1 MTNQLT
7 LRAQDIPGIHR
18 FGIGFD
24 RLFDDIDRIM
34 QSNQSNYPP
43 HNIVKHTDDKYD
55 IELAVA
61 GFKQGDIDITVDSR
75 VLKITGS
82 RKVHDITEA
91 EYLVRGIS
99 SRDFT
104 RTFTLAEHVEV
115 LSATVEDGIL
125 RIELERQVPEEM
137 RPKTIAIT
145 YNR

>member
-34 QSNQSNYPP
+34 QTNQSNYPP

-55 IELAVA
+55 IEIAVA
-61 GFKQGDIDITVDSR
+61 GFKQGDIDITIDSR
-75 VLKITGS
+75 VLKISGS
-82 RKVHDITEA
+82 RKVHDIAEA

-125 RIELERQVPEEM
+125 RIELERQI
-137 RPKTIAIT
+137 PKEKLPKQIAIT